1 MRLGILDCDRLD
13 PDLADHFGPVYS
25 EMFIKGFRAL
35 APELEFKIWSA
46 LDGELPDDLQECD
59 AWLIT
64 GSRHDAYSDL
74 PWIQALRAWIRLAHD
89 ADVKLAGV
97 CFGHQVIAQALGGE
111 VVKSTKGWGLGVSVH
126 PMLATGSWMQP
137 GLDQIR
143 ILASHQDQVALL
155 PPGATRLAGNDFC
168 PNFMFLQG
176 DHIVAIQGHPEFSVE
191 YNRALIERRRDFLS
205 DDRYQSSLS
214 SLEGEVDS
222 ATMMQWLL
230 QFLGILPGS
239 ERAAGGITAGE
250 RA

>member
-13 PDLADHFGPVYS
+13 PDLADRFGPVYS
-25 EMFIKGFRAL
+25 EMFIRGFAAL
-35 APELEFKIWSA
+35 APELEFRVWSA
-46 LDGELPDDLQECD
+46 LDGELPEDLHECD

-64 GSRHDAYSDL
+64 GSRHDAYSDI
-74 PWIQALRAWIRLAHD
+74 PWIQALRAWIRQAHD

-126 PMLATGSWMQP
+126 PMLADEPWMAP
-137 GLDQIR
+137 ARDHIR

-205 DDRYQSSLS
+205 DDRYQRSLS

-230 QFLGILPGS
+230 QFLGILPGG
-239 ERAAGGITAGE
+239 EGATGGITAGE

>member
-13 PDLADHFGPVYS
+13 PDLADRFGPVYS
-25 EMFIKGFRAL
+25 EMFIRGFAAL
-35 APELEFKIWSA
+35 APELEFRVWSA
-46 LDGELPDDLQECD
+46 LDGELPEDLHECD

-64 GSRHDAYSDL
+64 GSRHDAYSDI
-74 PWIQALRAWIRLAHD
+74 PWIQALRAWIRQAHD

-126 PMLATGSWMQP
+126 PMLADEPWMAP
-137 GLDQIR
+137 ARDQIR

-176 DHIVAIQGHPEFSVE
+176 NNIVAIQGHPEFSVE
-191 YNRALIERRRDFLS
+191 YNRALIERRRGLLPDE
-205 DDRYQSSLS
+205 RYQSSLS

-230 QFLGILPGS
+230 QFLGILPL
-239 ERAAGGITAGE
+239 RAGAA
-250 RA
+250 

>member
-13 PDLADHFGPVYS
+13 LDLADRFGPVYS
-25 EMFIKGFRAL
+25 EMFIRGFAAL
-35 APELEFKIWSA
+35 APELEFRVWSA
-46 LDGELPDDLQECD
+46 LDGELPEDLHECD

-64 GSRHDAYSDL
+64 GSRHDAYSDI
-74 PWIQALRAWIRLAHD
+74 PWIQALRAWIRQAHD

-126 PMLATGSWMQP
+126 PMLADEPWMAP
-137 GLDQIR
+137 ARDQIR

-176 DHIVAIQGHPEFSVE
+176 NNIVAIQGHPEFSVE
-191 YNRALIERRRDFLS
+191 YNRALIERRRGLLPDE
-205 DDRYQSSLS
+205 RYQSSLS

-230 QFLGILPGS
+230 QFLGILPL
-239 ERAAGGITAGE
+239 RAGAA
-250 RA
+250 

>member
-13 PDLADHFGPVYS
+13 PDLADRFGPVYS
-25 EMFIKGFRAL
+25 EMFIRGFAAL
-35 APELEFKIWSA
+35 APELEFRVWSA
-46 LDGELPDDLQECD
+46 LDGELPEDLHECD

-64 GSRHDAYSDL
+64 GSRHDAYSDI
-74 PWIQALRAWIRLAHD
+74 PWIQALRAWIRQAHD
-89 ADVKLAGV
+89 ADVKLAGI

-111 VVKSTKGWGLGVSVH
+111 VVKSTKGWGLGVAVH
-126 PMLATGSWMQP
+126 PMLADAPWMAP
-137 GLDQIR
+137 ARDQIR

-191 YNRALIERRRDFLS
+191 YNRALIERRRGLLPDE
-205 DDRYQSSLS
+205 RYRSSLS

-230 QFLGILPGS
+230 QFLGILSLQAG
-239 ERAAGGITAGE
+239 AA
-250 RA
+250 

>member
-13 PDLADHFGPVYS
+13 PDLADRFGPVYS
-25 EMFIKGFRAL
+25 EMFIRGFAAL
-35 APELEFKIWSA
+35 APELEFRVWSA
-46 LDGELPDDLQECD
+46 LDGELPEDLHECD

-64 GSRHDAYSDL
+64 GSRHDAYSDI
-74 PWIQALRAWIRLAHD
+74 PWIQALRAWIRQAHD
-89 ADVKLAGV
+89 ADVKLAGI

-111 VVKSTKGWGLGVSVH
+111 VVKSTKGWGLGVVVH
-126 PMLATGSWMQP
+126 PMLADAPWMAP
-137 GLDQIR
+137 ARDQIR

-191 YNRALIERRRDFLS
+191 YNRALIERRRGLLPDE
-205 DDRYQSSLS
+205 RYQSSLS

-230 QFLGILPGS
+230 QFLGILPL
-239 ERAAGGITAGE
+239 RAGAA
-250 RA
+250 

>member
-35 APELEFKIWSA
+35 APELEFRIWSA

-176 DHIVAIQGHPEFSVE
+176 GHIVAIQGHPEFSVE

-239 ERAAGGITAGE
+239 ERATGGITAGE

>member
-13 PDLADHFGPVYS
+13 PDLADRFGPVYS
-25 EMFIKGFRAL
+25 EMFIRGFAAL
-35 APELEFKIWSA
+35 APELEFRVWSA
-46 LDGELPDDLQECD
+46 LDGELPEDLHECD

-64 GSRHDAYSDL
+64 GSRHDAYSDI
-74 PWIQALRAWIRLAHD
+74 PWIQALRAWIRQAHD

-126 PMLATGSWMQP
+126 PMLADEPWMAP
-137 GLDQIR
+137 ARDQIR

-176 DHIVAIQGHPEFSVE
+176 NNIVAIQGHPEFSVE
-191 YNRALIERRRDFLS
+191 YNRALIERRRGLLPDE
-205 DDRYQSSLS
+205 RYQSSLS

-230 QFLGILPGS
+230 QFLGILPL
-239 ERAAGGITAGE
+239 RAGTA
-250 RA
+250 

>member
-13 PDLADHFGPVYS
+13 PDLADRFGPVYS
-25 EMFIKGFRAL
+25 EMFIRGFAAL
-35 APELEFKIWSA
+35 APELEFLVWSA
-46 LDGELPDDLQECD
+46 LDGELPEDLHECD

-64 GSRHDAYSDL
+64 GSRHDAYSDI
-74 PWIQALRAWIRLAHD
+74 PWIQALRAWIRQAHD

-126 PMLATGSWMQP
+126 PMLADEPWMAP
-137 GLDQIR
+137 ARDQIR

-176 DHIVAIQGHPEFSVE
+176 NNIVAIQGHPEFSVE
-191 YNRALIERRRDFLS
+191 YNRALIERRRGLLPDE
-205 DDRYQSSLS
+205 RYQSSLS

-230 QFLGILPGS
+230 QFLGILPL
-239 ERAAGGITAGE
+239 RAGAA
-250 RA
+250 

>member
-13 PDLADHFGPVYS
+13 PDLADRFGPVYS
-25 EMFIKGFRAL
+25 EMFIRGFTAL
-35 APELEFKIWSA
+35 APELEFRVWSA
-46 LDGELPDDLQECD
+46 LDGELPEDLHECD

-64 GSRHDAYSDL
+64 GSRHDAYSDI
-74 PWIQALRAWIRLAHD
+74 PWIQALRAWIRQAHD

-111 VVKSTKGWGLGVSVH
+111 VVKSTKGWGLGVAVH
-126 PMLATGSWMQP
+126 PMLADAPWMAP
-137 GLDQIR
+137 ARDQIR

-191 YNRALIERRRDFLS
+191 YNRALIERRRGLLPDE
-205 DDRYQSSLS
+205 RYLSSLS

-230 QFLGILPGS
+230 QFLGILSLQAG
-239 ERAAGGITAGE
+239 AA
-250 RA
+250 

>member
-13 PDLADHFGPVYS
+13 PDLADRFGPVYS
-25 EMFIKGFRAL
+25 EMFIKGFAAL
-35 APELEFKIWSA
+35 APELEFRVWSA
-46 LDGELPDDLQECD
+46 LDGELPEDLHECD

-64 GSRHDAYSDL
+64 GSRHDAYSDI
-74 PWIQALRAWIRLAHD
+74 PWIQALRAWIRQAHD
-89 ADVKLAGV
+89 AGVKLAGI

-111 VVKSTKGWGLGVSVH
+111 VVKSTKGWGLGVAIH
-126 PMLATGSWMQP
+126 PMLEDASWMAP
-137 GLDQIR
+137 ARHQIR

-191 YNRALIERRRDFLS
+191 YNRALIERRRGLLP

-222 ATMMQWLL
+222 ATMLQWLL
-230 QFLGILPGS
+230 QFLGILAVQAG
-239 ERAAGGITAGE
+239 AA
-250 RA
+250 

>member
-35 APELEFKIWSA
+35 APELEFRIWSA

-137 GLDQIR
+137 VLDQIR

-239 ERAAGGITAGE
+239 ERATGGITAGE

>member
-13 PDLADHFGPVYS
+13 PDLADRFGPVYS
-25 EMFIKGFRAL
+25 EMFIRGFAAL
-35 APELEFKIWSA
+35 SPELEFRVWSA
-46 LDGELPDDLQECD
+46 LDGELPEDLHECD

-64 GSRHDAYSDL
+64 GSRHDAYSDI
-74 PWIQALRAWIRLAHD
+74 PWIQALRAWIRQAHD

-126 PMLATGSWMQP
+126 PMLADEPWMAP
-137 GLDQIR
+137 ARDQIR

-176 DHIVAIQGHPEFSVE
+176 NNIVAIQGHPEFSVE
-191 YNRALIERRRDFLS
+191 YNRALIERRRGLLPDE
-205 DDRYQSSLS
+205 RYQSSLS

-230 QFLGILPGS
+230 QFLGILPL
-239 ERAAGGITAGE
+239 RAGAA
-250 RA
+250 

>member
-13 PDLADHFGPVYS
+13 PDLADRFGPVYS
-25 EMFIKGFRAL
+25 EMFIRGFAAL
-35 APELEFKIWSA
+35 APELEFRVWSA
-46 LDGELPDDLQECD
+46 LDGELPEDLHECD

-64 GSRHDAYSDL
+64 GSRHDAYSDI
-74 PWIQALRAWIRLAHD
+74 PWIQALRAWIRQAHD

-126 PMLATGSWMQP
+126 PMLADEPWMAP
-137 GLDQIR
+137 ARDQIR

-176 DHIVAIQGHPEFSVE
+176 NNIVAIQGHPEFSVE
-191 YNRALIERRRDFLS
+191 YNRALIERRRGLLPDE
-205 DDRYQSSLS
+205 RYQNSLS

-230 QFLGILPGS
+230 QFLGILPL
-239 ERAAGGITAGE
+239 RAGAA
-250 RA
+250 

>member
-13 PDLADHFGPVYS
+13 PDLADRFGPVYS
-25 EMFIKGFRAL
+25 EMFIRGFAAL
-35 APELEFKIWSA
+35 VPELEFRVWSA
-46 LDGELPDDLQECD
+46 LDGELPEDLHECD

-64 GSRHDAYSDL
+64 GSRHDAYSDI
-74 PWIQALRAWIRLAHD
+74 PWIQALRAWIRQAHD

-126 PMLATGSWMQP
+126 PMLADEPWMAP
-137 GLDQIR
+137 ARDQIR

-176 DHIVAIQGHPEFSVE
+176 DNIVAIQGHPEFSVE
-191 YNRALIERRRDFLS
+191 YNRALIERRRGLLPDE
-205 DDRYQSSLS
+205 RYQSSLS

-230 QFLGILPGS
+230 QFLGILPL
-239 ERAAGGITAGE
+239 RAGAA
-250 RA
+250 

>member
-13 PDLADHFGPVYS
+13 PDLAARFGPVYS
-25 EMFIKGFRAL
+25 EMFISGFAAL
-35 APELEFKIWSA
+35 APELEFRVWSA
-46 LDGELPDDLQECD
+46 LDGELPEDLRECD

-64 GSRHDAYSDL
+64 GSRHDAYSDI
-74 PWIQALRAWIRLAHD
+74 PWIQALRAWIRQAHD

-97 CFGHQVIAQALGGE
+97 CFGHQVIAQAIGGE

-126 PMLATGSWMQP
+126 PMLADEPWMAP
-137 GLDQIR
+137 ARDQIR

-191 YNRALIERRRDFLS
+191 YNRALIERRRGLLPDE
-205 DDRYQSSLS
+205 RYQSSLS

-230 QFLGILPGS
+230 QFLGILPL
-239 ERAAGGITAGE
+239 RAGAA
-250 RA
+250 

>member
-13 PDLADHFGPVYS
+13 PDLADRFGPVYS
-25 EMFIKGFRAL
+25 EMFIRGFAAL
-35 APELEFKIWSA
+35 APELEFRVWSA
-46 LDGELPDDLQECD
+46 LDGERPEDLHECD

-64 GSRHDAYSDL
+64 GSRHDAYSDI
-74 PWIQALRAWIRLAHD
+74 PWIQALRAWIRQAHD

-126 PMLATGSWMQP
+126 PMLADEPWMAP
-137 GLDQIR
+137 ARDQIR

-176 DHIVAIQGHPEFSVE
+176 NNIVAIQGHPEFSVE
-191 YNRALIERRRDFLS
+191 YNRALIERRRGLLPDE
-205 DDRYQSSLS
+205 RYQSSLS

-230 QFLGILPGS
+230 QFLGILPL
-239 ERAAGGITAGE
+239 RAGAA
-250 RA
+250 

>member
-35 APELEFKIWSA
+35 APELEFRIWSA

-126 PMLATGSWMQP
+126 PMLETGSWMQP